1 MTDRVERRWTTRR
14 LGVAIAGALAI
25 VVIGVRLI
33 SGRGDAGFRGGN
45 QIALI
50 APADAAVLTERR
62 FSWRRFPTATSY
74 ELHILNT
81 SGDSVYSIMTADT
94 TLMLPTNAGLVS
106 GEEYVWSVRA
116 IVVGETRAS
125 SQVARFRL
133 TGTRP

>member
-1 MTDRVERRWTTRR
+1 MTDVVERRWTPRR
-14 LGVAIAGALAI
+14 FGIAIAGALAV

-33 SGRGDAGFRGGN
+33 SGRGNAGFRSGN

-50 APADAAVLTERR
+50 APADAAVTDRR

-74 ELHILNT
+74 ELHILNK

-94 TLMLPTNAGLVS
+94 TLMLPMNAGLVP
-106 GEEYVWSVRA
+106 GQEYAWSVRA

-133 TGTRP
+133 KDTRP